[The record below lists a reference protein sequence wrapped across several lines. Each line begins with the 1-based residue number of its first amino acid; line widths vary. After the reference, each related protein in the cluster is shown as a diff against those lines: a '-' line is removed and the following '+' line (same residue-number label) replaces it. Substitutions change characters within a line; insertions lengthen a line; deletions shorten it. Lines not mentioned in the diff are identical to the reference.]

1 MSTSNGLKTFFGG
14 VHPPDEKELSANKPF
29 EIMPAPGEVLIHLS
43 QHIGKPSKVLVKKR
57 DQVVKGQVLAAP
69 DGFVSSVIKSPI
81 SGKVKDISMMP
92 NPSGYPKEAITII
105 SEDNDQ
111 IELMEPMNP
120 DSATPD
126 EIIERVK
133 QAGIVGQGGAAF
145 PTFIKLMPPPD
156 KKIEYLIINAVECEP
171 YLTRDYRYMLE
182 MPNELIGGLKLLM
195 KALKVEKG
203 IIGIE
208 SNKPKA
214 IEIIK
219 AAAANEKNIQVDVFE
234 TKYPQGAEK
243 MLIKASTGREVPPG
257 KLPMDVGCVI
267 QNVRTAIAVYDAVIK
282 GESQI
287 TAALTVTGRGIKETK
302 NLIVPIGTKLGEIIE
317 FCGGLNEN
325 AEKVVVGGPMMGVA
339 QYDIDTPITKA
350 TSGILVLTK
359 EEINH
364 QDITSCV
371 RCGKCIE
378 VCPINLLPTSL
389 ARLSQLNRLDD
400 AEDLGITNCMECG
413 SCEWTCPA
421 NLPLVQWLR
430 LGKQRVIR
438 NQRNKK
444 TA

>member
-1 MSTSNGLKTFFGG
+1 MSGIKGSKTFLGG
-14 VHPPDEKELSANKPF
+14 VHPPEEKELSANKPF
-29 EIMPAPGEVLIHLS
+29 EYMPAPKEVVIHLS

-57 DQVVKGQVLAAP
+57 DQVAKGQILAEP
-69 DGFVSSVIKSPI
+69 DGFVSAVINSPV
-81 SGKVKDISMMP
+81 SGKIKDISMLP
-92 NPSGYPKEAITII
+92 NPSGYPKEAITIVTT
-105 SEDNDQ
+105 EDD
-111 IELMEPMNP
+111 ESHLMDALDPETV
-120 DSATPD
+120 TPE

-156 KKIEYLIINAVECEP
+156 KKIDCIIINGCECEP
-171 YLTRDYRYMLE
+171 YLTRDDRYMIE
-182 MPNELIGGLKLLM
+182 MPDEMVSGLRLLM

-203 IIGIE
+203 VIGIE
-208 SNKPKA
+208 ANKPKA
-214 IEIIK
+214 IELLKK
-219 AAAANEKNIQVDVFE
+219 AVANHPNITVDVLQ

-243 MLIKASTGREVPPG
+243 MLIKASTGREVGPG
-257 KLPMDVGCVI
+257 QLPMDVGCVI
-267 QNVRTAIAVYDAVIK
+267 QNVRTAVAVHDAIVK

-287 TAALTVTGRGIKETK
+287 TAALTVSGRGIKETK
-302 NLIVPIGTKLGEIIE
+302 NLIVPVGTKLIEILE

-339 QYDIDTPITKA
+339 QYDIETPITKA

-364 QDITSCV
+364 QDITSCL
-371 RCGKCIE
+371 RCGKCVE
-378 VCPINLLPTSL
+378 VCPVNLMPTTL
-389 ARLSQLNRLDD
+389 ARLSQLNKLEE
-400 AEDLGITNCMECG
+400 AEERGITTCMECG

-438 NQRNKK
+438 IQRNKQS
-444 TA
+444 A

>member
-1 MSTSNGLKTFFGG
+1 MSTSNGLMTFTGG
-14 VHPPDEKELSANKPF
+14 VHPPGEKELSANKPF
-29 EIMPAPGEVLIHLS
+29 EVMPAPSEVLIHLS

-57 DQVVKGQVLAAP
+57 DQVVKGQVLAEP

-81 SGKVKDISMMP
+81 SGKIKDISMMP

-105 SEDNDQ
+105 SEDNDN
-111 IELMEPMNP
+111 IELMEPLNP
-120 DSATPD
+120 DSATPE

-156 KKIEYLIINAVECEP
+156 KKIEYVIINAVECEP

-182 MPNELIGGLKLLM
+182 MPNELVGGLKLLM

-203 IIGIE
+203 VIGIE

-219 AAAANEKNIQVDVFE
+219 AAVANENSIQVDVLA

-243 MLIKASTGREVPPG
+243 MLIKATTGREVPPG
-257 KLPMDVGCVI
+257 KLPMDVACVI
-267 QNVRTAIAVYDAVIK
+267 QNVRTAISVYDAVAK

-287 TAALTVTGRGIKETK
+287 TAALTVTGRGINETK

-317 FCGGLNEN
+317 FCGGLNEK
-325 AEKVVVGGPMMGVA
+325 AEKVIVGGPMMGVA

-364 QDITSCV
+364 QEITTCV

-378 VCPINLLPTSL
+378 VCPVNLLPTTL
-389 ARLSQLNRLDD
+389 AKLSQLNRLDD

-438 NQRNKK
+438 NLRNKK